1 MLAGQITDLAGREVG
16 LVARVVLATVLGVEV
31 THSGSAVAVGWD
43 RHVVDV
49 VGEWTVLGIVRE
61 VAKGDSESYASAALL
76 RDSADAAAHGSAG
89 ELIEC
94 SLGESSHV
102 GSRRQVGLNRSRAIE
117 SDVSWLNGAL
127 GDDGTLVGENA
138 AEGSREGRE
147 NRGLGSGEEHRWWRR
162 DELRRGKRCAK

>member
-31 THSGSAVAVGWD
+31 THGGSAIAVGWD

-49 VGEWTVLGIVRE
+49 VGEWTVLGIVWE

-89 ELIEC
+89 ELIEG
-94 SLGESSHV
+94 SLGKSSHI
-102 GSRRQVGLNRSRAIE
+102 GSGGQVRLNRSGSIE

-138 AEGSREGRE
+138 AKGSGEGRKD
-147 NRGLGSGEEHRWWRR
+147 RGLGSGEEHGWWRR
-162 DELRRGKRCAK
+162 DKLRRRKRSAQ